1 MTTKFID
8 FNFEVTKKSA
18 GGISIEGLSNAN
30 TIDRI
35 KEKID
40 PKGWKLDNYKKN
52 PIVLFDHGH
61 DPAFGSTPIGKALVI
76 EPQEKGL
83 YTKIQISNSK
93 TDKISAI
100 RDLVEEGI
108 LKTFS
113 VGFNPIE
120 VEKDGSSPDV
130 NIIKS
135 AELLEQSI
143 VPIPMNQDSTFAL
156 LSKRFSRD
164 NPKAVTWLERRIV
177 QAGLAKKGA
186 WVAAAIHQRMFDLLE
201 LGEIDDTSAMLKH
214 IATEAGIG
222 QGELTNIMAGKVTP
236 VPAAV
241 ISAFAK
247 LLRLDQNFLGDLDK
261 GDVALINRVASRREQ
276 MSQEG
281 KSVAKKKTEP
291 KKEKMGQVLV
301 TSVTVPK
308 KLADSAEAAAG
319 MVEAAGY
326 AVDKISETE
335 AGFVFAQPG
344 SDMAE
349 SAGQIEMDLGDGVI
363 AMVAPAKSA
372 KKEEPPKEELPP
384 EEEAKAADVP
394 PPAEPLEEEEDEGEM
409 KGPNVAEL
417 LTAAIAMA
425 KEVPGAEAIVAK
437 LEEAVA
443 AHSSMM
449 KSSDEPS
456 STKNIEGTDEN
467 PYLLAA
473 GQTNVLLGTLIKEV
487 QGMSGKLDGL
497 ANLTLKVAEEN
508 ADVPPVEEAKPVD
521 ENAKS
526 IDQLAVYR
534 RDLDVRLKRLGV

>member
-1 MTTKFID
+1 M
-8 FNFEVTKKSA
+8 
-18 GGISIEGLSNAN
+18 
-30 TIDRI
+30 
-35 KEKID
+35 
-40 PKGWKLDNYKKN
+40 
-52 PIVLFDHGH
+52 
-61 DPAFGSTPIGKALVI
+61 
-76 EPQEKGL
+76 
-83 YTKIQISNSK
+83 
-93 TDKISAI
+93 
-100 RDLVEEGI
+100 
-108 LKTFS
+108 
-113 VGFNPIE
+113 
-120 VEKDGSSPDV
+120 
-130 NIIKS
+130 
-135 AELLEQSI
+135 
-143 VPIPMNQDSTFAL
+143 
-156 LSKRFSRD
+156 
-164 NPKAVTWLERRIV
+164 
-177 QAGLAKKGA
+177 
-186 WVAAAIHQRMFDLLE
+186 
-201 LGEIDDTSAMLKH
+201 
-214 IATEAGIG
+214 
-222 QGELTNIMAGKVTP
+222 
-236 VPAAV
+236 
-241 ISAFAK
+241 
-247 LLRLDQNFLGDLDK
+247 
-261 GDVALINRVASRREQ
+261 
-276 MSQEG
+276 
-281 KSVAKKKTEP
+281 AKKKTEP

-425 KEVPGAEAIVAK
+425 KEVPGAEALVAK